1 MKQSLS
7 RFAIPFLC
15 LSSVCLAHN
24 GGHQHGHEGD
34 ERAHLMEEVGKL
46 SEVTDVSKLEARD
59 GLAWLHGEEKPY
71 SGWVRKTW
79 QVRHKHAP
87 GWHEHSHPKQ
97 TRLARFKGGIPA
109 ESRWLDEDNLLKKM
123 TMFAEKDSQ
132 EEKTWVSSFLK
143 AMNTGVG
150 LFMTLEGRTGNE
162 PLVARYTEWSENGT
176 KKRAAKILEYNKD
189 GYRKEDFTD
198 WHNNGQVSEQGQSWR
213 RGHYNIYGG
222 KLVSFYRNGQKRSKE
237 LWDYGKPVTIKVWK
251 TNGEKC
257 PETKVA
263 EGMGTYAWRDKY
275 RGEIYVV
282 HSYMDGLLH
291 GPSIWYQDG
300 EKKAVQNWVKGKR
313 QGTEIKHGHDE

>member
-1 MKQSLS
+1 
-7 RFAIPFLC
+7 
-15 LSSVCLAHN
+15 
-24 GGHQHGHEGD
+24 
-34 ERAHLMEEVGKL
+34 
-46 SEVTDVSKLEARD
+46 
-59 GLAWLHGEEKPY
+59 
-71 SGWVRKTW
+71 
-79 QVRHKHAP
+79 
-87 GWHEHSHPKQ
+87 
-97 TRLARFKGGIPA
+97 
-109 ESRWLDEDNLLKKM
+109 
-123 TMFAEKDSQ
+123 
-132 EEKTWVSSFLK
+132 
-143 AMNTGVG
+143 MNTGVG

-176 KKRAAKILEYNKD
+176 KKREAKILKYNKD

-198 WHNNGQVSEQGQSWR
+198 WHDNGQVSEQGQSWR

-237 LWDYGKPVTIKVWK
+237 LWDYGKPVTIKVWE

-282 HSYMDGLLH
+282 HSYMDGLSH